1 MSKQERAKWV
11 DPRVPVSV
19 SYVGRFKITVYD
31 QAAYDASLREY
42 PDDNEKPVIGKANNA
57 VSQFK
62 KGKPAARY
70 HWTRKLDK
78 PLMGTI
84 ASKKGESA

>member
-1 MSKQERAKWV
+1 MARWK
-11 DPRVPVSV
+11 DPRVPVSITQ
-19 SYVGRFKITVYD
+19 VGKFTITVYD

-42 PDDNEKPVIGKANNA
+42 SDDPNEKPRIAKANNA

-70 HWTRKLDK
+70 NWIKKLDK
-78 PLMGTI
+78 PLQLTLPTKEKP
-84 ASKKGESA
+84 A